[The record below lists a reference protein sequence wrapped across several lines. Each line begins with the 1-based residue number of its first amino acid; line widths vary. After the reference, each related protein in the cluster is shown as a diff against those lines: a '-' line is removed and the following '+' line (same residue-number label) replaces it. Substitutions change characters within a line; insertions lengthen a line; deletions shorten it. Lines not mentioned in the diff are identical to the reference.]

1 MYSFSNHA
9 PIELIN
15 IIPFNP
21 LISKCQIKVCW
32 VGNEPN
38 RNRSIIT
45 KETAK
50 EMANSLPGSPI
61 VGYYNEAAGDF
72 EEHNKLIQISGG
84 KVTLKP
90 TTQPYGFVDLSAKAW
105 FQWFTDPDGV
115 NREYLVTEGW
125 LWTGQFPEC
134 QRVINKGN
142 NQSME
147 LSEDE
152 KYLDAYWSKD
162 LKGNKEFFIIN
173 EAIISKLCILGEEFE
188 PCFEGAN
195 ITAPKIEFSFE
206 DSFKEQ
212 LFSMM
217 TEIKNIL
224 EKGGKSMY
232 TTYAVEIGDSLW
244 SALYDYLVEKYPE
257 DEFTSKYRIE
267 GIYEEE
273 GQKFTILQDR
283 STMEYYRLNFSLN
296 EETGFVAEGE
306 LVEVDKIFT
315 PSEQPL
321 FSLESYEAF
330 VSDYAASKKENEK
343 EEEEEE
349 KEVCPDCGKP
359 LDECECEKGKEE
371 DEEDKP
377 AKYVLEEI
385 PEYVELQKAHTDLET
400 KFTELETQFNA
411 LTEIH
416 EALKAQNEKL
426 AEFKANADKKEKEAL
441 IASFYMLSDEL
452 KKEVVDKIDEYSLE
466 DIEAKLSIICVRNKV
481 SFDLEENKEVE
492 PISYSLVNDGSSD
505 NLPEWV
511 KAIQSHVAEN

>member
-1 MYSFSNHA
+1 MYSFNNQA

-32 VGNEPN
+32 VGDEPN
-38 RNRSIIT
+38 RNKSIIS
-45 KETAK
+45 KSTAK

-61 VGYYNEAAGDF
+61 VGYYNETAGDF
-72 EEHNKLIQISGG
+72 EEHNKLIEISGG
-84 KVTLKP
+84 KITLKP
-90 TTQPYGFVDLSAKAW
+90 TTQPYGFVDLGAKVW

-115 NREYLVTEGW
+115 DREYLVTEGW

-134 QRVINKGN
+134 QRVIDKGN

-162 LKGNKEFFIIN
+162 LKGNKQFFIIN

-224 EKGGKSMY
+224 NEGGANMG
-232 TTYAVEIGDSLW
+232 TENNTPVVEEPVVEEPVVETPVVEEPAAVDPEPVVKEPVVTEEPANEPVEPAAAP
-244 SALYDYLVEKYPE
+244 SAEFVKE
-257 DEFTSKYRIE
+257 D
-267 GIYEEE
+267 
-273 GQKFTILQDR
+273 D
-283 STMEYYRLNFSLN
+283 
-296 EETGFVAEGE
+296 
-306 LVEVDKIFT
+306 D
-315 PSEQPL
+315 
-321 FSLESYEAF
+321 
-330 VSDYAASKKENEK
+330 KKE
-343 EEEEEE
+343 
-349 KEVCPDCGKP
+349 EVCPECGKP
-359 LDECECEKGKEE
+359 LDECECEKEKKKE
-371 DEEDKP
+371 
-377 AKYVLEEI
+377 YVLEEI
-385 PEYVELQKAHTDLET
+385 PEYVELQTKYAELET
-400 KFTELETQFNA
+400 KMNELTSAHDA
-411 LTEIH
+411 LKIEH
-416 EALKAQNEKL
+416 EALVA
-426 AEFKANADKKEKEAL
+426 FKANVDKKEKEAL
-441 IASFYMLSDEL
+441 INSFYMLSDEL

-481 SFDLEENKEVE
+481 SFDLEENKKTD
-492 PISYSLVNDGSSD
+492 PISYSLNDEGSSND
-505 NLPEWV
+505 NVPEWI
-511 KAIQSHVAEN
+511 KAIQNHVAEN